1 MVYVAGFIGLVAGF
15 CIGLMVLLFLLRNV
29 SKEDL
34 LNDPY
39 IKWKYGI
46 LNWGFAF
53 LGAYAGVYMYNYYF
67 VSM

>member
-1 MVYVAGFIGLVAGF
+1 MIYVVGFFGFIGGF
-15 CIGLMVLLFLLRNV
+15 ALGMMVLMFLLKNV

-46 LNWGFAF
+46 LNWAIAG
-53 LGAYAGVYMYNYYF
+53 LGVYSAISMYERYF
-67 VSM
+67 L